1 MARRWLLWAMPRT
14 AAAATLPVIVTTA
27 RASAG
32 SPRMLIVH
40 HAHLRCES
48 THGEHRLVA
57 VSRDQ
62 GIAAFEVWTSTLE
75 PGAATRAMRHDGE
88 LVAVAHEGCGKLLVD
103 GGPQR
108 FHAPCS
114 LLIPAGSSFQV
125 ANNGGAPLRL
135 VWVCTR
141 APRPAD
147 DDGLSTSIEDKL
159 P

>member
-1 MARRWLLWAMPRT
+1 MPAA
-14 AAAATLPVIVTTA
+14 AAAATLPGIVTTA
-27 RASAG
+27 CASAG
-32 SPRMLIVH
+32 SPRMHIVH

-57 VSRDQ
+57 VCRDQ

-75 PGAATRAMRHDGE
+75 PGAATRAMRHAGE
-88 LVAVAHEGCGKLLVD
+88 LVAVAHEGAGKLLVD

-135 VWVCTR
+135 VWVCTQ
-141 APRPAD
+141 APRSVD
-147 DDGLSTSIEDKL
+147 DDGPSTSIEDTL